1 MSNFTLENFMLY
13 TGITQKHP
21 EIFNSGKK
29 KEIDNFIGF
38 FKKYTEMANEKK
50 GGGLKVIDEIKKDF
64 KMDESEPEKLE
75 NTDWNAKFFAFCSSD
90 SSNDVYIYPKNNG
103 GEKLHLPHKFYVNC
117 IKLRNAIPDSIVIVN
132 RNKHMMIAGTS
143 KNDDNELG
151 SEIHFKVILI
161 HNKKLN
167 KWVVSPYKIVSQ
179 VVDKKQCYTFA
190 MSASSDNVERQ
201 YQVWEKGVELLKDN
215 LGILNLKYYDEHF
228 KSFPNLFSEEQNK
241 HLMSEVHNLV
251 SDIPYTPSVKK
262 SVDTLPD
269 KKPAKSAS
277 AKSASAKAAS
287 AKKPSVKKSSA
298 KKSALVKKPKLAKKP
313 SKKGGKAKSKKK

>member
-29 KEIDNFIGF
+29 KEIDNFVGF

-50 GGGLKVIDEIKKDF
+50 SSGLKVIDEIKKDF
-64 KMDESEPEKLE
+64 KMDESESEKLE

-90 SSNDVYIYPKNNG
+90 SSNDVYVYPKNNG

-190 MSASSDNVERQ
+190 MSASSDSVERQ

-228 KSFPNLFSEEQNK
+228 KSFPNLFSKEQNDR
-241 HLMSEVHNLV
+241 LMSEVHNLV
-251 SDIPYTPSVKK
+251 SDIPYTPSDKK
-262 SVDTLPD
+262 PADTASDKKPSD
-269 KKPAKSAS
+269 TAPGKKPAKSAS
-277 AKSASAKAAS
+277 V
-287 AKKPSVKKSSA
+287 KKPSVKKPSA
-298 KKSALVKKPKLAKKP
+298 KKSASAKKPAKKP
-313 SKKGGKAKSKKK
+313 SKKGGKTRSKKKK

>member
-29 KEIDNFIGF
+29 KEIDNFIGYF
-38 FKKYTEMANEKK
+38 TKYTDMANEKK
-50 GGGLKVIDEIKKDF
+50 NSGLKVIDEIKKDF
-64 KMDESEPEKLE
+64 KIDETTPEKLE
-75 NTDWNAKFFAFCSSD
+75 NTDWNAKFFAFCSPD

-117 IKLRNAIPDSIVIVN
+117 IKLRNVIPDSIAIVN

-179 VVDKKQCYTFA
+179 VSDKKQCYTFA
-190 MSASSDNVERQ
+190 MSASSDSVERQ
-201 YQVWEKGVELLKDN
+201 YSVWEKGLEMLKDN

-228 KSFPNLFSEEQNK
+228 KSFPNLFSKEQSDN
-241 HLMSEVHNLV
+241 LMSEIHNIV
-251 SDIPYTPSVKK
+251 SDIPYTPKSADKPADKPALVKTSK
-262 SVDTLPD
+262 TSKTSKTAKKATST
-269 KKPAKSAS
+269 KKPAK
-277 AKSASAKAAS
+277 
-287 AKKPSVKKSSA
+287 KPA
-298 KKSALVKKPKLAKKP
+298 KKS
-313 SKKGGKAKSKKK
+313 SKKGGKPKSKKKK